1 MGWNVKIEARRVCT
15 ICEHCLL
22 ICYSTKR
29 KWHKCIYPLVKILT
43 QHFLFV
49 FHSFGIH
56 RLRVLENI
64 RIHVPWTFSFPI
76 FLRRSFF
83 LRSLLFFILNY
94 WHKMASLFIRSGCKS
109 FYSSQRYLLSISF
122 LLFLCFLVVFFS
134 STIPF
139 GSSCSMEI
147 ERERESTHKKKYQEI
162 CYAWERD
169 VI

>member
-122 LLFLCFLVVFFS
+122 YIISLLSCCVFFLLLFHLVHHV
-134 STIPF
+134 
-139 GSSCSMEI
+139 
-147 ERERESTHKKKYQEI
+147 
-162 CYAWERD
+162 
-169 VI
+169 

>member
-1 MGWNVKIEARRVCT
+1 MCARYVNIVCWFVTAQSANGINAFIHWWKYSHSISSLSFIRLAFIGSECLKIYEYMFR
-15 ICEHCLL
+15 E
-22 ICYSTKR
+22 
-29 KWHKCIYPLVKILT
+29 
-43 QHFLFV
+43 HFLFQFFTLFFFFALV
-49 FHSFGIH
+49 FF
-56 RLRVLENI
+56 V
-64 RIHVPWTFSFPI
+64 
-76 FLRRSFF
+76 
-83 LRSLLFFILNY
+83 FILNY

-139 GSSCSMEI
+139 GSSCLMVYRKRA
-147 ERERESTHKKKYQEI
+147 REHTHKKYQEI